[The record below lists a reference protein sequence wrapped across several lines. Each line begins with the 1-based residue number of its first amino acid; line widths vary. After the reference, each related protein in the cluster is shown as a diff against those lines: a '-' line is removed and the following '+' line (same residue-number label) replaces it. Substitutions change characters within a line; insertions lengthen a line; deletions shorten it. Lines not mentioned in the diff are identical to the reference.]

1 VSFREELD
9 AVVTH
14 HRDGYRSGVARFN
27 ELLARELGVPILG
40 LDELAS
46 ARYPLL
52 SFKVREMSPD
62 DIALVERSIADVE
75 RWQVYLHEFADL
87 PLERDLVLGAERVL
101 CGNLEIAAAVDRMN
115 DAVEAV
121 WSPGLI
127 QDARP
132 FPQAEVSV
140 FSFGMAHKIQTD
152 KFQELGRLLDESGL
166 TYALYVSAANHETAS
181 LRDAEVVFDE
191 MHALFPERLYFLGNL
206 SDVAVVNYLRASTFY
221 AAFFPDGVRGNNSSV
236 ASAMHYGSVVITN
249 LDEFSPREFRHLE
262 NVIDIN
268 QCTSLP
274 TDPSMLRTIGD
285 AAQETS
291 RSRDWSAFV
300 QRLRLAPDRA

>member
-1 VSFREELD
+1 MSSQELD

-27 ELLARELGVPILG
+27 ELLAHALGVPLLG
-40 LDELAS
+40 LDDLAS
-46 ARYPLL
+46 ARYPFL
-52 SFKVREMSPD
+52 SFKVREMSAEEA
-62 DIALVERSIADVE
+62 ALVAGTIGGVE
-75 RWQVYLHEFADL
+75 RWQVYLHEFAGL
-87 PLERDLVLGAERVL
+87 PLEHELVRGADRVL
-101 CGNLEIAAAVDRMN
+101 CGNLEIAAAVEGMN
-115 DAVEAV
+115 DAVEPV

-132 FPQAEVSV
+132 FPQAEISV

-152 KFQELGRLLDESGL
+152 KFQQLGRMLEQSGKS
-166 TYALYVSAANHETAS
+166 YALYVSAANHETAS

-206 SDVAVVNYLRASTFY
+206 SDVAVVHYLRESTYY
-221 AAFFPDGVRGNNSSV
+221 AAFFPQGVRGNNSSV
-236 ASAMHYGSVVITN
+236 ASAMHYGAVVITN
-249 LDEFSPREFRHLE
+249 LDEFSPAEFRHLE

-274 TDPSMLRTIGD
+274 TDPDLLRAIGEG
-285 AAQETS
+285 ARETALT
-291 RSRDWSAFV
+291 RDWDSFV
-300 QRLRLAPDRA
+300 ACLRRAPVR